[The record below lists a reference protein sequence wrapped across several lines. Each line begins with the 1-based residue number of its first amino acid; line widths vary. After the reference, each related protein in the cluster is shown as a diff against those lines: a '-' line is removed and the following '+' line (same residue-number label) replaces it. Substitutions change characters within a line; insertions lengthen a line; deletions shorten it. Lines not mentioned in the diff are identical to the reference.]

1 VKDSNQHGVYA
12 RVCDKPDAVSPVWG
26 EEFRVGFDRP
36 FCFRTNKPIV
46 LSTGEWIM
54 PVTHAFHPLA
64 GWAGFDPGQVQGVG
78 ISADEGKTWAAIN
91 RM

>member
-1 VKDSNQHGVYA
+1 M
-12 RVCDKPDAVSPVWG
+12 
-26 EEFRVGFDRP
+26 GFDRP

-54 PVTHAFHPLA
+54 PVTHVLHPLA

-78 ISADEGKTWAAIN
+78 ISADEGKTWALHGAAKTPAAGLENMIVELQT
-91 RM
+91 MPSVDAAPHK